1 MPTFSYVALDA
12 MGHRDKGRIEALS
25 GADAYR
31 KLRERGLQPSKV
43 VAESMGAETT
53 GSAGIGKSSA
63 LGGLFSGFS
72 AILKASPQSSVSSG
86 GGSGSGEL
94 PRLTTPQL
102 LFFTEELAELL
113 EAGLQLEGALKVI
126 EQRQERSPVKIV
138 AASLRQQVREGI
150 SFSNALRNCGRSFD
164 PLYCNLVAA
173 GEAGGSFPRS

>member
-1 MPTFSYVALDA
+1 
-12 MGHRDKGRIEALS
+12 
-25 GADAYR
+25 
-31 KLRERGLQPSKV
+31 
-43 VAESMGAETT
+43 
-53 GSAGIGKSSA
+53 
-63 LGGLFSGFS
+63 
-72 AILKASPQSSVSSG
+72 
-86 GGSGSGEL
+86 
-94 PRLTTPQL
+94 LTTPQL